1 MKTGN
6 WKPTVFLEETCG
18 EKKGGNGCVLLLVWE
33 MASPLDTLLFH
44 VRISKTT
51 IFFFFFFFLLYS
63 SLVIEKNDY
72 IMFHHFK

>member
-44 VRISKTT
+44 IQNVRK
-51 IFFFFFFFLLYS
+51 YGKR
-63 SLVIEKNDY
+63 SLIPLALHQKLMTHKGDEIDDP
-72 IMFHHFK
+72 

>member
-18 EKKGGNGCVLLLVWE
+18 EKKGGNVLLLVWE

-44 VRISKTT
+44 IQNVRK
-51 IFFFFFFFLLYS
+51 YEKR
-63 SLVIEKNDY
+63 SLIPSALHQKLMTHKGDEIDDP
-72 IMFHHFK
+72 